1 MAFISGLIA
10 SGLGAIGSS
19 LVGGLLSDNSTG
31 GQLQQNQ
38 LIGSDELLA
47 AIKQYGATNLAESK
61 ALYGKGAA
69 FADAQGAIRSIF
81 DEYSKTTLPQ
91 IYQGELGSGG
101 YNSTT
106 SQLMANDAF
115 AATNTK
121 AAATLLDT
129 IIKYRGLEQQ
139 DFNIMSA
146 LVGRVPAGA
155 PADKSKSPLAAL
167 AGDAIGAVGNYFLTG
182 SEREAKKQM
191 DAMANYMG

>member
-19 LVGGLLSDNSTG
+19 LVGGLLSDDSTG
-31 GQLQQNQ
+31 GQMQQNQ

-47 AIKQYGATNLAESK
+47 AIKQYGATNLAQSN
-61 ALYGKGAA
+61 ALYGKQAA
-69 FADAQGAIRSIF
+69 FTDAQGAIKSIF
-81 DEYSKTTLPQ
+81 DEYSKTALPQ
-91 IYQGELGSGG
+91 IHQAELGSGG

-106 SQLMANDAF
+106 GQLLANDAF
-115 AATNTK
+115 AAANTK

-139 DFNIMSA
+139 DYNMMSA
-146 LVGRVPAGA
+146 LVGRVPAGT
-155 PADKSKSPLAAL
+155 PADKTKSPLASL
-167 AGDAIGAVGNYFLTG
+167 AGDAISTVGNYFLT
-182 SEREAKKQM
+182 SSDREANKQM